1 MDDKQIAKHKIQ
13 KLVHLHALHIH
24 HLCGLEVDKHAEEKR
39 IYADWQAGL
48 VTLEEIEEDTK
59 EYLCMRQS
67 Q

>member
-13 KLVHLHALHIH
+13 KLVHLHAMHVY
-24 HLCGLEVDKHAEEKR
+24 HLCRLEVDTHAEEKR

-48 VTLEEIEEDTK
+48 VTLEEIEEDTQ
-59 EYLCMRQS
+59 EYLRMRQA